1 MAEGKSRRHAEIVES
16 GDIYFLYRPKVRAEG
31 EPEEG
36 AGGIADVERFHI
48 VLRPDGASRFR
59 LMTVG
64 RKRLPDVEDHERNWG
79 FVDLVARSAKEI
91 TSGLDEQRYRT
102 KTRGERVRPA
112 ARPAGEGVYV
122 LARTGH
128 SLHLAYALEL
138 PEKPGPV
145 QRELNILPE
154 GSFALSVKNPEK
166 GSPAG
171 AGLDGEREADY
182 PEKLQEEFRGRRF
195 AAEDTRLLDHA
206 GAEFILVGA
215 GRDVKR
221 DLGVA
226 LDPEDES
233 EGSADI
239 FTRLRLAKGRHPIE
253 PLLTGK
259 WR

>member
-1 MAEGKSRRHAEIVES
+1 MAEKKSRRPAEIIER
-16 GDIYFLYRPKVRAEG
+16 GNIYFFYRPKVHGEG
-31 EPEEG
+31 EPEES
-36 AGGIADVERFHI
+36 AGGIGDLERFHM
-48 VLRPDGASRFR
+48 VLRPDGVARFR

-79 FVDLVARSAKEI
+79 FVDLVAKRATEI
-91 TSGLDEQRYRT
+91 TSELGEQHYRT

-112 ARPAGEGVYV
+112 ARLAGEGVYV

-145 QRELNILPE
+145 QRELNILAE

-166 GSPAG
+166 GSPAA
-171 AGLDGEREADY
+171 AGLDEEREADY
-182 PEKLQEEFRGRRF
+182 PDKLQEEFRGRRF
-195 AAEDTRLLDHA
+195 ATEDTRLLDYA

-221 DLGVA
+221 DLGIG

-233 EGSADI
+233 ESSADI
-239 FTRLRLAKGRHPIE
+239 FAQLRLAKARQPIE

-259 WR
+259 WS

>member
-1 MAEGKSRRHAEIVES
+1 MAERKSRQPAEIVER
-16 GDIYFLYRPKVRAEG
+16 GNIYFLYRPKVRGED
-31 EPEEG
+31 EPEES
-36 AGGIADVERFHI
+36 AGGIGDVERFHI
-48 VLRPDGASRFR
+48 VLRPDGAARFR

-64 RKRLPDVEDHERNWG
+64 RKRLPDLEDHERNWG
-79 FVDLVARSAKEI
+79 FVDLVAKSAKEI
-91 TSGLDEQRYRT
+91 TSELDEQHYRT

-138 PEKPGPV
+138 PEKPGAV

-166 GSPAG
+166 GSPAN
-171 AGLDGEREADY
+171 AGLDEEQEADY
-182 PEKLQEEFRGRRF
+182 PKKLQEEFRGRRF
-195 AAEDTRLLDHA
+195 ATEDTRLLDYA

-215 GRDVKR
+215 ARDVKR
-221 DLGVA
+221 ELGIA

-233 EGSADI
+233 EASADI
-239 FTRLRLAKGRHPIE
+239 FTQLRLAKGKHPIE
-253 PLLTGK
+253 PLLTGE
-259 WR
+259 WS